1 MNMCNMLTLC
11 VSQMCEILCIFSI
24 FEVMKL
30 ALEGLP
36 FSLSSPAIACS
47 QLHRLR
53 PLVTI

>member
-1 MNMCNMLTLC
+1 MCNMLTLC

-30 ALEGLP
+30 VLEGLP